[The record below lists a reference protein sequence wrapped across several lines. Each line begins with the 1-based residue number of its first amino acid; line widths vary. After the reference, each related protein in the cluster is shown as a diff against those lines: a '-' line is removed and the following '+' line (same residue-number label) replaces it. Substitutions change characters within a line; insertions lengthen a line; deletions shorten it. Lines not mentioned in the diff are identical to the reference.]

1 MRISDWSSDVCSSDL
16 FALLIFEAD
25 TAFDHFIEAQRVFRL
40 ETIHHL
46 RLKSRID
53 LAVTQNLNQF
63 FGDAVMQEAVFF
75 EAFVAGAEKLNAALV
90 ALAALAVRYDGDCAH
105 QAQQRA
111 FYELVALVRALER
124 GFGDAVNDRL
134 ADPLPG
140 VGNQQIVDSASGG
153 GAGGKLDNI
162 DQLAGLDDYPVNG
175 RSENGKAECREGDG
189 QSVGE

>member
-90 ALAALAVRYDGDCAH
+90 ALAALADRDDGACAH
-105 QAQQRA
+105 QAPQRA
-111 FYELVALVRALER
+111 FYALVSLVRALER

-134 ADPLPG
+134 AYPIPG
-140 VGNQQIVDSASGG
+140 VVNQQILDFGICGG
-153 GAGGKLDNI
+153 GGG
-162 DQLAGLDDYPVNG
+162 QLEKIYPPPG
-175 RSENGKAECREGDG
+175 FGDFTRICG
-189 QSVGE
+189 GP